1 MEACFA
7 AKVPKSK
14 ILKEFCRKREKVVS
28 FNRISFDQ
36 MMTIFLIGETNLEP
50 DPYCSRI
57 PFQWKRKLIFIC
69 TFGIKDLKFAAA
81 YLIFPMKPSPM
92 DIAQLH

>member
-1 MEACFA
+1 MEAWFA
-7 AKVPKSK
+7 AKVQTSK
-14 ILKEFCRKREKVVS
+14 IFKEFYRRRKKVVS

-36 MMTIFLIGETNLEP
+36 TMTTFLIGETNLEP
-50 DPYCSRI
+50 DPYSSRI
-57 PFQWKRKLIFIC
+57 PFQRKRKLIFIC
-69 TFGIKDLKFAAA
+69 TFGIKDLKFATA